1 MDVRYINPFIAAV
14 QSIFDSMLGVPVFI
28 SKPALKTRS
37 DPRVDVS
44 AMIEFTGN
52 ATGCVMLCFPKSAA
66 AKIASKL
73 TDRPVSAFELAALAD
88 ALGEMA
94 NMVAGHAK
102 AKLPQS
108 DISISLPRVVL
119 GANRIKSTSDQT
131 PVIVLRCDS
140 GLGRF
145 SVEVMML
152 PQAEP
157 IESQEERQFDNS
169 TDIAEMLITS

>member
-1 MDVRYINPFIAAV
+1 MDVRYINPFISAV
-14 QSIFDSMLGVPVFI
+14 QNIFDSMLGVPVMI
-28 SKPALKTRS
+28 SRPALKTRS

-44 AMIEFTGN
+44 ALIEFTGN
-52 ATGCVMLCFPKSAA
+52 ATGCVMLCFNKKAA
-66 AKIASKL
+66 AKIASQL
-73 TDRPVSAFELAALAD
+73 TGKPVSAFEMTALSD

-94 NMVAGHAK
+94 NIVAGQAK
-102 AKLPQS
+102 AKLPQT

-119 GANRIKSTSDQT
+119 GTEHIESRPGRT

-145 SVEVMML
+145 SVEVMMR

-157 IESQEERQFDNS
+157 LESLETRQFDNS
-169 TDIAEMLITS
+169 TDFADLLLSS